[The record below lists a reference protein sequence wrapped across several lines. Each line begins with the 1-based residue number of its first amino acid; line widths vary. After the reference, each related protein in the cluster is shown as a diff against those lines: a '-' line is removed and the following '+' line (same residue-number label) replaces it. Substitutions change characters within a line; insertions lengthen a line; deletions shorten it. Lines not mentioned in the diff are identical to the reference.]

1 MDPARLKADAG
12 AALAAGHFSRA
23 ASLYAAYCASAPR
36 DRQSHLRLGDAYA
49 RAGDKPRAID
59 AYLTAARGFAED
71 GFLARAIAA
80 SKLVLE
86 LDPDHTQMQRIL
98 ADLYA
103 KRAAGGQAL
112 RTLLGK
118 PEPARDQ
125 PLPVRPF
132 ESLASEAPAVT
143 EPSTPKPAPPPA
155 EAAARPHPE
164 PVELLVTEYMLEPD
178 PHEPT
183 LEEVLRTEASHR
195 HQTPVP
201 LGQPAAPEPEDAG
214 VTGATGEA
222 ASGADAAVLPRA
234 SAPGPDNPPPAPLPT
249 PAPAPVPR
257 FVELSLEDAGGEDTM
272 EIPAELPRTVETKPG
287 EDPGYIDLQLD
298 EDPPPPV
305 APAPLPLDPGPL
317 IHALEQAAELAPA
330 EPASARNPFVAPAVR
345 NMPRAALFS
354 DLSHEAFIELVERCP
369 LRRFDAG
376 ERIIQQGEPG
386 DSFYVICE
394 GRASV
399 LREDDGLAH
408 PVAAL
413 EAGEFFGEVA
423 LLSGGPRTA
432 SVYALT
438 DDTQVLEISG
448 QLLMELA
455 RRHPG
460 VASALKTFCRQRLLS
475 NLLSTSAL
483 FRPLE
488 RGERREL
495 ATRFRARDALAGE
508 VVIAEDARGDGLYV
522 ILAGEVEVLREGVL
536 AGTLGAGDVFGE
548 MSLLDGMPAVATVRT
563 LRRTSL
569 LRLPPADVSA
579 VLERY
584 PAVRQHLE
592 ALRDARAEINARLP
606 LTPDDEPLFVV

>member
-12 AALAAGHFSRA
+12 AALAAGHFARA

-59 AYLTAARGFAED
+59 AYLAAARGFAED

-86 LDPDHTQMQRIL
+86 LDRNHTQMQRIL

-118 PEPARDQ
+118 GGPARDE

-132 ESLASEAPAVT
+132 EALASEAPAVT
-143 EPSTPKPAPPPA
+143 EPVTPKPAPPPA
-155 EAAARPHPE
+155 AVSPRAGVDAI
-164 PVELLVTEYMLEPD
+164 ELLVTEYMLEPD
-178 PHEPT
+178 PREPT

-195 HQTPVP
+195 HETPVP
-201 LGQPAAPEPEDAG
+201 LGKPASTPPTGDEPAEAR
-214 VTGATGEA
+214 EA
-222 ASGADAAVLPRA
+222 A
-234 SAPGPDNPPPAPLPT
+234 PPAPSEPIPT

-257 FVELSLEDAGGEDTM
+257 FVELSLEDAGGEETM
-272 EIPAELPRTVETKPG
+272 EIPAELPRTVEAKPG

-298 EDPPPPV
+298 EEAPPPA

-317 IHALEQAAELAPA
+317 IHALEQAAELAPP
-330 EPASARNPFVAPAVR
+330 ETSSGHNPFVAPAIR
-345 NMPRAALFS
+345 NMPRAPLFS
-354 DLSHEAFIELVERCP
+354 DLSHDAFIELVERCP
-369 LRRFDAG
+369 LRRFEAG
-376 ERIIQQGEPG
+376 DRIIQQGEPG

-423 LLSGGPRTA
+423 LLAGGPRTA

-460 VASALKTFCRQRLLS
+460 VAAALKTFCRQRLLS

-483 FRPLE
+483 FRPLD
-488 RGERREL
+488 RSERREL

-522 ILAGEVEVLREGVL
+522 ILAGEVEVVRDGTV

-548 MSLLDGMPAVATVRT
+548 MSLLDGVPAVATVRT

-569 LRLPPADVSA
+569 LRLPPADLAA
-579 VLERY
+579 VLARY

-592 ALRDARAEINARLP
+592 ALRDARSEINARLP

>member
-12 AALAAGHFSRA
+12 AALAAGQFSRA

-36 DRQSHLRLGDAYA
+36 DRQSHLRLGDAWV
-49 RAGDKPRAID
+49 RAGDQTRAID
-59 AYLTAARGFAED
+59 AYLAAARGFAED

-80 SKLVLE
+80 SKRVLE
-86 LDPDHTQMQRIL
+86 LDPNHTQMQRIL

-103 KRAAGGQAL
+103 RRAAGGQAL

-118 PEPARDQ
+118 AEPVRDA

-132 ESLASEAPAVT
+132 ESLPSEAPAVI
-143 EPSTPKPAPPPA
+143 EPVTPPPA
-155 EAAARPHPE
+155 PAPVQSTRSPE
-164 PVELLVTEYMLEPD
+164 LVDLLVTEYVLEPD
-178 PHEPT
+178 PQERT
-183 LEEVLRTEASHR
+183 LEEVLRTEADR
-195 HQTPVP
+195 QIDTPVP
-201 LGQPAAPEPEDAG
+201 LQRTDVYGSSDPTPD
-214 VTGATGEA
+214 VT
-222 ASGADAAVLPRA
+222 
-234 SAPGPDNPPPAPLPT
+234 PGPAVAGPAFTPPGHPGPESAPPAPVSAT
-249 PAPAPVPR
+249 PAPVPR
-257 FVELSLEDAGGEDTM
+257 FVELSLEDAEGEGL
-272 EIPAELPRTVETKPG
+272 ELPAVEPPPASTEPG
-287 EDPGYIDLQLD
+287 ADPGYIDLQLD
-298 EDPPPPV
+298 EELPPP
-305 APAPLPLDPGPL
+305 AEPAPLPLDPGPL

-330 EPASARNPFVAPAVR
+330 EPALARNPFVAPAVR
-345 NMPRAALFS
+345 NVPRAPLFS
-354 DLSHEAFIELVERCP
+354 DLSHEAFVELVERCP
-369 LRRFDAG
+369 LRRFESGD
-376 ERIIQQGEPG
+376 RILQQGEPG

-394 GRASV
+394 GRVSV

-423 LLSGGPRTA
+423 LLAGGPRTA

-460 VASALKTFCRQRLLS
+460 VAAALKTFCRQRLLS

-483 FRPLE
+483 FRPLD
-488 RGERREL
+488 RTERREL

-508 VVIAEDARGDGLYV
+508 VVITEDAPGDGLYV
-522 ILAGEVEVLREGVL
+522 VLAGEVEVLRDGIQ

-548 MSLLDGMPAVATVRT
+548 MSLLDGLPASATVRA

-569 LRLPPADVSA
+569 LRLPASELSS

-584 PAVRQHLE
+584 PAVRAHLE

>member
-12 AALAAGHFSRA
+12 AAMAAGHFSRA

-86 LDPDHTQMQRIL
+86 LDPNHTQMQRIL

-118 PEPARDQ
+118 SEPARDQ

-132 ESLASEAPAVT
+132 EALATEAPAVV
-143 EPSTPKPAPPPA
+143 EGTPTPAPPPA
-155 EAAARPHPE
+155 ELAKAARRE

-178 PHEPT
+178 PKEPT
-183 LEEVLRTEASHR
+183 LEEVLRTEAGQR
-195 HQTPVP
+195 HETPVP
-201 LGQPAAPEPEDAG
+201 LGPPAATHPGDDARP
-214 VTGATGEA
+214 GAEV
-222 ASGADAAVLPRA
+222 SPRA
-234 SAPGPDNPPPAPLPT
+234 KEPVAADGPPPAPLPT

-257 FVELSLEDAGGEDTM
+257 FVELSLEDAGGEDTR
-272 EIPAELPRTVETKPG
+272 ELPVEMPRVAETRPG

-298 EDPPPPV
+298 EEPPPRPPP
-305 APAPLPLDPGPL
+305 APAPLSLDRGPL

-330 EPASARNPFVAPAVR
+330 EPSLARNPFVAPAVR
-345 NMPRAALFS
+345 SMPRAPLFS

-423 LLSGGPRTA
+423 LLAGGPRTA
-432 SVYALT
+432 SVYALSE
-438 DDTQVLEISG
+438 DTQVLEISG

-488 RGERREL
+488 KSERREL

-508 VVIAEDARGDGLYV
+508 VVITQGARGDGLYV
-522 ILAGEVEVLREGVL
+522 VLAGEVEVLRDGGV

-548 MSLLDGMPAVATVRT
+548 MSLLDGVPAVATVRT

-569 LRLPPADVSA
+569 LRLPPSDLEA

-584 PAVRQHLE
+584 PAVRQHLA

>member
-12 AALAAGHFSRA
+12 AALAAGHFARA

-86 LDPDHTQMQRIL
+86 LDPNHTQMPRIL

-118 PEPARDQ
+118 AEPARDEA
-125 PLPVRPF
+125 LPVRPF
-132 ESLASEAPAVT
+132 EALVSEAP
-143 EPSTPKPAPPPA
+143 PSPSRSPKPAPPPA
-155 EAAARPHPE
+155 QAPSRAGAE

-178 PHEPT
+178 PKEQT
-183 LEEVLRTEASHR
+183 LEDVLRTEASHR
-195 HQTPVP
+195 HETPVP
-201 LGQPAAPEPEDAG
+201 LGQSASISPMDGAPPDSSAAGSNDSPAAPFE
-214 VTGATGEA
+214 VA
-222 ASGADAAVLPRA
+222 A
-234 SAPGPDNPPPAPLPT
+234 APSAPLPT

-257 FVELSLEDAGGEDTM
+257 FVELSLEDAGGEETM
-272 EIPAELPRTVETKPG
+272 EIPAELPRTAEARPG

-298 EDPPPPV
+298 EESPPPA
-305 APAPLPLDPGPL
+305 APDPLPLDPGPL
-317 IHALEQAAELAPA
+317 IHALEQAAELAPP
-330 EPASARNPFVAPAVR
+330 EPSLGRNPFVAPAVR
-345 NMPRAALFS
+345 NIPRAPLFS

-369 LRRFDAG
+369 LRRFEAG
-376 ERIIQQGEPG
+376 DRIIQQGEPG

-423 LLSGGPRTA
+423 LLAGGPRTA

-460 VASALKTFCRQRLLS
+460 VAAALKTFCRQRLLS
-475 NLLSTSAL
+475 NLLSTSAV

-488 RGERREL
+488 RNERREL

-508 VVIAEDARGDGLYV
+508 VVIAEGARGDGLYV
-522 ILAGEVEVLREGVL
+522 ILAGEVEVLREGTV

-548 MSLLDGMPAVATVRT
+548 ISLLDGVPAVATVRT

-569 LRLPPADVSA
+569 LRLPPGDLVA

-592 ALRDARAEINARLP
+592 ALRDARSEINARLP

>member
-12 AALAAGHFSRA
+12 AALAAGHFARA

-49 RAGDKPRAID
+49 RAGDSARAID

-80 SKLVLE
+80 SKRVLE
-86 LDPDHTQMQRIL
+86 LDPNHTQMQRIL

-118 PEPARDQ
+118 GGSTRDE

-132 ESLASEAPAVT
+132 EALASEAPAVT
-143 EPSTPKPAPPPA
+143 EPVTPKPAPPPA
-155 EAAARPHPE
+155 GVSPRAGVDAI
-164 PVELLVTEYMLEPD
+164 ELLVTEYMLEPD
-178 PHEPT
+178 PKEPT

-195 HQTPVP
+195 HETPVP
-201 LGQPAAPEPEDAG
+201 LGQPAP
-214 VTGATGEA
+214 T
-222 ASGADAAVLPRA
+222 
-234 SAPGPDNPPPAPLPT
+234 PPAGEEPAETPAAAPPVPSEPLPT

-257 FVELSLEDAGGEDTM
+257 FVELSLEDAGGEETM
-272 EIPAELPRTVETKPG
+272 ETPAELPTTAEAKPG
-287 EDPGYIDLQLD
+287 QDPGYIDLQLD
-298 EDPPPPV
+298 EDAPPP
-305 APAPLPLDPGPL
+305 PAPLPLDPGPL
-317 IHALEQAAELAPA
+317 IHALEQAAELAPP
-330 EPASARNPFVAPAVR
+330 EPSLGRNPFVAPAIR
-345 NMPRAALFS
+345 NMPRAPLFS

-369 LRRFDAG
+369 LRRFEAG
-376 ERIIQQGEPG
+376 DRIIQQGEPG

-423 LLSGGPRTA
+423 LLAGGPRTA

-460 VASALKTFCRQRLLS
+460 VAAALKTFCRQRLLS

-488 RGERREL
+488 KSERREL

-508 VVIAEDARGDGLYV
+508 VVIAEDGRGDGLYV
-522 ILAGEVEVLREGVL
+522 ILAGEVEVLRDGIV

-548 MSLLDGMPAVATVRT
+548 MSLLDGVPAVATVRT

-569 LRLPPADVSA
+569 LRLPPADLTA
-579 VLERY
+579 VLARY

-592 ALRDARAEINARLP
+592 ALRDARSEINARLP

>member
-12 AALAAGHFSRA
+12 AALASGQFARA

-86 LDPDHTQMQRIL
+86 LDPNHTQMQRIL

-118 PEPARDQ
+118 PEPSRDE

-143 EPSTPKPAPPPA
+143 EHTPRPAPPPA
-155 EAAARPHPE
+155 ESATRHPPE

-178 PHEPT
+178 PKEPT
-183 LEEVLRTEASHR
+183 LEEVLRTEASHQ

-201 LGQPAAPEPEDAG
+201 LGPPTDGASAEAGPSGSPAQE
-214 VTGATGEA
+214 T
-222 ASGADAAVLPRA
+222 SGANAPAVAPATDEPPLP
-234 SAPGPDNPPPAPLPT
+234 PLPT

-272 EIPAELPRTVETKPG
+272 EIPAEMPRVAEAPSG
-287 EDPGYIDLQLD
+287 QDPGYIDLQLD
-298 EDPPPPV
+298 EEPPPAP

-330 EPASARNPFVAPAVR
+330 EAASGRNPFVAPAVR
-345 NMPRAALFS
+345 NMPRAPLFS
-354 DLSHEAFIELVERCP
+354 DLSHEAFVELVERCP
-369 LRRFDAG
+369 LRRFEAG
-376 ERIIQQGEPG
+376 DRIIQQGEPG

-399 LREDDGLAH
+399 LREEDGLAR

-423 LLSGGPRTA
+423 LLAGGPRTA

-460 VASALKTFCRQRLLS
+460 VAAALKTFCRQRLLS

-488 RGERREL
+488 RNERREL

-508 VVIAEDARGDGLYV
+508 VVIAEGARGDGLYV
-522 ILAGEVEVLREGVL
+522 VLAGELEVLREGIV

-548 MSLLDGMPAVATVRT
+548 MSLLDGVPAVATVRT

-569 LRLPPADVSA
+569 LRLPSADLTA

>member
-12 AALAAGHFSRA
+12 AALAAGHFARA

-49 RAGDKPRAID
+49 RAGDKPHAID

-86 LDPDHTQMQRIL
+86 LDPNHTQMQRIL

-112 RTLLGK
+112 RTLLGRAEA
-118 PEPARDQ
+118 PRDE

-132 ESLASEAPAVT
+132 QVLAAEAPAVT
-143 EPSTPKPAPPPA
+143 EPVTPKPAPPPA
-155 EAAARPHPE
+155 HPAPRIGAEAG
-164 PVELLVTEYMLEPD
+164 ELLVTEYMLEPD
-178 PHEPT
+178 PKEPT
-183 LEEVLRTEASHR
+183 LEEVLRTEAN
-195 HQTPVP
+195 HQHETPVP
-201 LGQPAAPEPEDAG
+201 LGRPASPSADGDPVDSSPVAAAEVAAAPS
-214 VTGATGEA
+214 T
-222 ASGADAAVLPRA
+222 
-234 SAPGPDNPPPAPLPT
+234 PLPT

-257 FVELSLEDAGGEDTM
+257 FVELSLEDAGGEETM
-272 EIPAELPRTVETKPG
+272 EIPTELPRAAETRPG

-298 EDPPPPV
+298 EDPPPPA
-305 APAPLPLDPGPL
+305 APTPLPLDPGPL

-330 EPASARNPFVAPAVR
+330 EPSSGRNPFVAPAVH
-345 NMPRAALFS
+345 NMPRAPLFS
-354 DLSHEAFIELVERCP
+354 DLSHEAFVELVERCP
-369 LRRFDAG
+369 LRRFESGD
-376 ERIIQQGEPG
+376 RIIQQGEPG

-423 LLSGGPRTA
+423 LLAGGPRTA

-460 VASALKTFCRQRLLS
+460 VAAALKTFCRQRLLS
-475 NLLSTSAL
+475 NLLSTSPL

-488 RGERREL
+488 KSERREL

-508 VVIAEDARGDGLYV
+508 MVITEGARGDGLYV
-522 ILAGEVEVLREGVL
+522 ILAGEVEVVREGIV

-548 MSLLDGMPAVATVRT
+548 MSLLDGLPAVATVRT
-563 LRRTSL
+563 RRRTSL
-569 LRLPPADVSA
+569 LRLPPADLTL

-592 ALRDARAEINARLP
+592 ALRDARSEINARLP